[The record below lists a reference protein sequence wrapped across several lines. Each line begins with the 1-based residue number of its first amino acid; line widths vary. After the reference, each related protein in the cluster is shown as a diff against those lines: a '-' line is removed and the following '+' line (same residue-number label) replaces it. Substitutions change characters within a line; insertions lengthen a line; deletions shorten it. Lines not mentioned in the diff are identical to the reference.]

1 MLKIQYKM
9 PWFITNNNT
18 YGFTNKNV
26 WEAMQ
31 GDFTFYI
38 EFKMNEQNNQ
48 NNHTIFCRPGMHM
61 GVFVKNQEL
70 ITWDFWNNTGAN
82 NFNDIA
88 FFVGKENINKRF
100 LMIVSHNKE
109 EQRFRCHLR
118 CIDDENIPTV
128 FQEKV
133 YDGSL
138 IDYSDTPYNFG
149 IANYEHDLPD
159 EHKAICEYSLYKT
172 GLLTQVYTDQQ
183 IFDFLQTNKEC
194 KRILKTSLPD
204 AMFLV
209 NTNELTRYKAYDNS
223 GNCYNLE
230 INVGLIKKIFKY
242 SEHETINLNHI
253 NKEKEII

>member
-18 YGFTNKNV
+18 YGFTDKNV

-31 GDFTFYI
+31 KDFTFYI
-38 EFKMNEQNNQ
+38 DFKLNPENNK

-61 GVFVKNQEL
+61 GAFVKNQEL
-70 ITWDFWNNTGAN
+70 ITWDFWNNNGIN
-82 NFNDIA
+82 SFNDIG

-100 LMIVSHNKE
+100 LMIVSHNFE
-109 EQRFRCHLR
+109 EKRFKCHLK
-118 CIDDENIPTV
+118 CIDDDKIPMTY
-128 FQEKV
+128 QEQY
-133 YDGSL
+133 YDGEL
-138 IDYSDTPYNFG
+138 IDYTDTPYNFG

-159 EHKAICEYSLYKT
+159 EHKALSEYNLYKT
-172 GLLTQVYTDQQ
+172 GLFTKVYTEQE
-183 IFDFLQTNKEC
+183 ILDFLETNKDC
-194 KRILKTSLPD
+194 KRILKTSLQNS
-204 AMFLV
+204 MFLI

-230 INVGLIKKIFKY
+230 INVGLIKKIFNY
-242 SEHETINLNHI
+242 NEYETINLDHI

>member
-1 MLKIQYKM
+1 M

-18 YGFTNKNV
+18 YGFTDKNV

-31 GDFTFYI
+31 DDFTFYI
-38 EFKMNEQNNQ
+38 EFQMNPENNQ

-61 GVFVKNQEL
+61 GVFVKNQEI
-70 ITWDFWNNTGAN
+70 ITWDFWNNNGIN

-88 FFVGKENINKRF
+88 FFVGKENIHKKY
-100 LMIVSHNKE
+100 LMVVSHNKE
-109 EQRFRCHLR
+109 EKRFSCHLK
-118 CIDDENIPTV
+118 CTNDETIPIIY
-128 FQEKV
+128 QEKV
-133 YDGSL
+133 YDGTL
-138 IDYSDTPYNFG
+138 HDYTDTPYNFG

-159 EHKAICEYSLYKT
+159 EHKAICEYRLYKT
-172 GLLTQVYTDQQ
+172 GLFTTVYTEQQ
-183 IFDFLQTNKEC
+183 IFDFLEVNKDS
-194 KRILKTSLPD
+194 KRILKKSLPE
-204 AMFLV
+204 AMFIV

-242 SEHETINLNHI
+242 NEHETINLNHI

>member
-1 MLKIQYKM
+1 M

-18 YGFTNKNV
+18 YGFTDKNV

-31 GDFTFYI
+31 DDFTFYI
-38 EFKMNEQNNQ
+38 EFQMNPENNQ

-61 GVFVKNQEL
+61 GVFVKNQEI
-70 ITWDFWNNTGAN
+70 ITWDFWNNNGIN

-88 FFVGKENINKRF
+88 FFVGKENIHKKY
-100 LMIVSHNKE
+100 LMVVSHNKE
-109 EQRFRCHLR
+109 EKRFSCHLK
-118 CIDDENIPTV
+118 CTNDETIPIIY
-128 FQEKV
+128 QEKV
-133 YDGSL
+133 YDGTL
-138 IDYSDTPYNFG
+138 HDYTDTPYNFG

-159 EHKAICEYSLYKT
+159 EHKAICEYRLYKT
-172 GLLTQVYTDQQ
+172 GLFTTVYTEQQ
-183 IFDFLQTNKEC
+183 IFDFLEANKDS
-194 KRILKTSLPD
+194 KRILKKSLPE
-204 AMFLV
+204 AMFIV

-242 SEHETINLNHI
+242 NEHETINLNHI

>member
-18 YGFTNKNV
+18 YGFTDKNV

-31 GDFTFYI
+31 DDFTFYI
-38 EFKMNEQNNQ
+38 EFQMNPENNQ

-61 GVFVKNQEL
+61 GVFVKNQEI
-70 ITWDFWNNTGAN
+70 ITWDFWNNNGIN

-88 FFVGKENINKRF
+88 FFVGKENIHKKY
-100 LMIVSHNKE
+100 LMVVSHNKE
-109 EQRFRCHLR
+109 EKRFSCHLK
-118 CIDDENIPTV
+118 CTNDETIPIIY
-128 FQEKV
+128 QEKV
-133 YDGSL
+133 YDGTL
-138 IDYSDTPYNFG
+138 HDYTDTPYNFG

-159 EHKAICEYSLYKT
+159 EHKAICEYRLYKT
-172 GLLTQVYTDQQ
+172 GLFTTVYTEQQ
-183 IFDFLQTNKEC
+183 IFDFLEANKDS
-194 KRILKTSLPD
+194 KRILKKSLPE
-204 AMFLV
+204 AMFIV

-242 SEHETINLNHI
+242 NEHETINLNHI